1 MPPSN
6 KKTREVLEQFSRL
19 MSDNMTEVPPE
30 EWLRLSATLAL
41 ATIDMIDAPPI
52 RKREIADKY
61 CVVVKEG
68 LTARMEFHEFMEK
81 LNPSTLN

>member
-6 KKTREVLEQFSRL
+6 KTRQVLDQFSRL
-19 MSDNMTEVPPE
+19 MAENMTQVPPE

-41 ATIDMIDAPPI
+41 ATIDMIEASAE
-52 RKREIADKY
+52 RKQDIADKY
-61 CVVVKEG
+61 CVVFREG
-68 LTARMEFHEFMEK
+68 LASRMEFHEFMEK

>member
-6 KKTREVLEQFSRL
+6 KTKHVLNQFSRL
-19 MSDNMTEVPPE
+19 MSENMTEVPPE

-41 ATIDMIDAPPI
+41 ATIDMIDAPPTK
-52 RKREIADKY
+52 KRDIADKY
-61 CVVVKEG
+61 CEVLKEG
-68 LTARMEFHEFMEK
+68 LAARMDFHNFMEK